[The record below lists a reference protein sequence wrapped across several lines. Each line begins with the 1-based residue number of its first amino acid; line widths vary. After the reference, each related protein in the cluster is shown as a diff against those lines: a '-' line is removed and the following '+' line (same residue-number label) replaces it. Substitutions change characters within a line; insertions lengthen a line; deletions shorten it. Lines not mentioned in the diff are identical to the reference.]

1 MNLRRVDRATLASA
15 LVVVLLLAWHVVEAI
30 RISPNFL
37 AYFNAIAGGPDEGY
51 KHLVDSSLDWGQD
64 LPGLKKWLDDNGL
77 QGGNHPPVYL
87 SYFGSSHP
95 EYYRISALRLPG
107 FPDRWEPRMP
117 PPLTGGIYC
126 ISATM
131 LQAVYVLDAPGA
143 WTPAYEKRYQ
153 DAMYNIRL
161 FDSTGRNPKDRAA
174 LLKQTGEELWWKTFH
189 LFENLRFARLA
200 AYLRHRTPDANIGH
214 SILIY
219 RLTDDDVAR
228 AVAGPPP
235 P

>member
-1 MNLRRVDRATLASA
+1 MSIRRVDRATLLSA
-15 LVVVLLLAWHVVEAI
+15 GLIVLLLGWHVIEAL

-37 AYFNAIAGGPDEGY
+37 AYFNQIVGGPDNGY

-64 LPGLKKWLDDNGL
+64 LPGLKQWLEENGL
-77 QGGNHPPVYL
+77 QKANHPPVYL
-87 SYFGSSHP
+87 SYFGSSYP
-95 EYYRISALRLPG
+95 EYYHIDAHLLPG
-107 FPDRWEPRMP
+107 FPDRWTPRIP
-117 PPLTGGIYC
+117 PPLTGGVYC

-143 WTPAYEKRYQ
+143 WTPAFEKRYQ
-153 DAMYNIRL
+153 DALYNMRL
-161 FDSTGRNPKDRAA
+161 FDSTGAIPKARAA
-174 LLKQTGEELWWKTFH
+174 LLKQTGEEFWWKTFH
-189 LFENLRFARLA
+189 LVENLRFARLA
-200 AYLRHRTPDANIGH
+200 AFLRQRKPDANVGY

-219 RLTDDDVAR
+219 RLTDDDVER